1 MQKPDAGEHPVFRC
15 SIGGAAGDA
24 DRLRSPTAAYVSGG
38 GDHPELHPSGRP
50 ARDSV
55 SRRSPSRFAASR
67 RPAGG
72 QLVLRDTRA
81 VALTDNGEAMAG
93 FARTILAAQDEAVSY
108 FTGSAMRGRLR
119 FGAAD
124 ELALSEL
131 PTILRD
137 FRQLNPR
144 INLELTVTQSGIL
157 HRRLAANSL
166 DLIFV
171 NQEADSGRGRLVRR
185 DRLVWVGIDR
195 IQLDELQPVPL
206 ITITRPASA
215 APPPSTRWD
224 RRTAAGESPATPVRS
239 TGCWRPPGPESAS
252 ACWPREP
259 GAARPPGAVRPVRSA
274 AVGRRGDGAHREPA
288 FGGRTGRGAQQVD
301 LEPAPG
307 ATAPLTG
314 RGETRRPRGLDQRAL
329 TVFDVFEIGP
339 FPRRVLGIHPHDI
352 LGVLLQSGDLL
363 TPHAR

>member
-1 MQKPDAGEHPVFRC
+1 MTQTDFDPQLLRTFLAVATTLSFTR
-15 SIGGAAGDA
+15 AAGQLGLSQPTVSQQVRRLEDA
-24 DRLRSPTAAYVSGG
+24 C
-38 GDHPELHPSGRP
+38 GR
-50 ARDSV
+50 
-55 SRRSPSRFAASR
+55 
-67 RPAGG
+67 

-81 VALTDNGEAMAG
+81 VTLSDNGEAMAG

-185 DRLVWVGIDR
+185 DRLDR
-195 IQLDELQPVPL
+195 KSV
-206 ITITRPASA
+206 
-215 APPPSTRWD
+215 
-224 RRTAAGESPATPVRS
+224 V
-239 TGCWRPPGPESAS
+239 
-252 ACWPREP
+252 
-259 GAARPPGAVRPVRSA
+259 
-274 AVGRRGDGAHREPA
+274 
-288 FGGRTGRGAQQVD
+288 
-301 LEPAPG
+301 
-307 ATAPLTG
+307 
-314 RGETRRPRGLDQRAL
+314 
-329 TVFDVFEIGP
+329 
-339 FPRRVLGIHPHDI
+339 
-352 LGVLLQSGDLL
+352 
-363 TPHAR
+363 